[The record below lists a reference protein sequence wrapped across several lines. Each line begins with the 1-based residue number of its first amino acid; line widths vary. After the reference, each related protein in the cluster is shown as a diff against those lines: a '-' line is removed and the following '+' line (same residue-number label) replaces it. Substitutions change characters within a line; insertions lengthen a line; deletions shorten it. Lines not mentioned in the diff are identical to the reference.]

1 MSVKSARKRDAS
13 VGMDISYLDINQ
25 LELAY
30 INRALD
36 SPRKTNVP
44 HFVEIG
50 KNKRIL
56 NIQRRNL
63 ISVCRGM
70 GKERSKGK
78 LEGEL
83 SKVLSG
89 QKRLSLKCFLFK

>member
-1 MSVKSARKRDAS
+1 MKSRTARRQDSELSV
-13 VGMDISYLDINQ
+13 SYLDINQ

-36 SPRKTNVP
+36 NPRKTDIP

-56 NIQRRNL
+56 NLQRKNL
-63 ISVCRGM
+63 MTLCRGM

-89 QKRLSLKCFLFK
+89 EKRLSLNCFLFK